1 MRILIENLTF
11 ETIIGILENERIT
24 PQTVVVDCIID
35 YTYTENHFINYAQ
48 VAHLIETTMQ
58 KEQFFLIEEALEY
71 VTLSLKNQFQAIQ
84 ELSLTIRKPNILANC
99 SVGVQKQFF
108 F

>member
-24 PQTVVVDCIID
+24 PQTVVVDCIIG